1 MYLYN
6 VYASIRKFTIF
17 AVVSIISVIGQCF
30 FYWLFCTQFDSFGL
44 LGIPIADFIF
54 YAGICIVLLIILK
67 SKIGSFDVGKIIW
80 SAIRVLLAST
90 VGCFVGVVLMNYI
103 DLGSTSML
111 NGIFQLVVCGTI
123 SLIVVALFCW
133 LFRVKEILQ
142 LFDAIKNKFKR
153 N

>member
-1 MYLYN
+1 
-6 VYASIRKFTIF
+6 
-17 AVVSIISVIGQCF
+17 
-30 FYWLFCTQFDSFGL
+30 
-44 LGIPIADFIF
+44 
-54 YAGICIVLLIILK
+54 K

-80 SAIRVLLAST
+80 SAIRVLLASS
-90 VGCFVGVVLMNYI
+90 VGCFVGIVLMNYI

-123 SLIVVALFCW
+123 SLLIVGLFCW
-133 LFRVKEILQ
+133 IFRVKEILQ

>member
-1 MYLYN
+1 MNNAIEIKNLSKKYDNFELKN
-6 VYASIRKFTIF
+6 VSFNVPNGTI
-17 AVVSIISVIGQCF
+17 
-30 FYWLFCTQFDSFGL
+30 
-44 LGIPIADFIF
+44 
-54 YAGICIVLLIILK
+54 
-67 SKIGSFDVGKIIW
+67 VG
-80 SAIRVLLAST
+80 
-90 VGCFVGVVLMNYI
+90 FVGVVLMNYI

-142 LFDAIKNKFKR
+142 LFDAIKNKLKR